1 MKQDRQFKPL
11 TIAVLVVSDSRTE
24 TTDVSGKTLSER
36 LTDSGHFLAEKCIVP
51 DNIY

>member
-11 TIAVLVVSDSRTE
+11 TIAVLVVSDSRTD

-36 LTDSGHFLAEKCIVP
+36 LRASGHFLAEKWLRFHVG
-51 DNIY
+51 Y